1 MATLLTHSIKTT
13 ILHGA
18 LKQCG
23 DALVKDSNMKAEIH
37 PDYKAVTVVC
47 NCGNTFPTRS
57 TYRQETMRVDICN
70 ECHPFY
76 TGKHKIVDTE
86 GRIDKFWRR
95 YGAKD
100 KIESAKEASE
110 SK

>member
-1 MATLLTHSIKTT
+1 MVRSSSVAMHI
-13 ILHGA
+13 
-18 LKQCG
+18 
-23 DALVKDSNMKAEIH
+23 VKDSDMKAEIH
-37 PDYKAVTVVC
+37 PDYKSVSVVC
-47 NCGNTFPTRS
+47 NCGNTFHTRS
-57 TYRQETMRVDICN
+57 TYRQDTMRVDICN

-100 KIESAKEASE
+100 KIESAKTEAE